1 MVRKIVLSIVT
12 VLTACFMAMAQNVQ
26 VTGTVVDSAG
36 EPIVGAAIVVAGTT
50 TGVTSN
56 VDGSFS
62 VNAPRSGKLIVSCLG
77 YEENTIDI
85 AGKTSF
91 NIVLADSSESIDD
104 VIVVG
109 YGTGKKVGTVI
120 GSVDQ
125 VKAEKLEN
133 RPSNNIMDAMQGQV
147 AGLQIISGSGELDA
161 TSTIRLHGLGSINA
175 DTEPLILLDGSP
187 ITTGT
192 LLAMNQNDIQSINV
206 LKDASATSIYGS
218 RAANGV
224 IYVTS
229 KRGNYNEG
237 ATVTL
242 RTQYSMSS
250 ATQPRVT
257 ALNTEELID
266 FTSRVYTILNGMD
279 ANDPEQLQFI
289 RDYYVGGYGIDD
301 SINTNWFDE
310 IMNQGAPLYQVDLGV
325 SGGTRKSTYYFSANY
340 ADQEGI
346 LPGSTMERYTVR
358 GNVETRIKEWIKT
371 GMSLGTGFTKSTNT
385 FSLGSQG
392 TNWFTNPI
400 NAVTLLPS
408 YQNPYDEDG
417 NPMQI
422 MDYAGGFAS
431 PLVLHELFPINNER
445 LQLNGSMFLEL
456 QPVKGLTVRSQLS
469 LNAFDF
475 KSSTLSSPDYYYSD
489 GVGSMSNGF
498 QRNYDWT
505 WTNTA
510 EYKLSLGENHN
521 ITALVGHESIYGN
534 SEYTRFGM
542 KGLTDSR
549 FPYPNHGTDL
559 TGIPTYSLG
568 EYAFNSVFGRV
579 EYNFAEKYFV
589 DASIRNDASSRFG
602 AQNRNAL
609 FWSAGAMWNVKK
621 EAFLADS
628 DVISN
633 LSVKASYGTQGNSG
647 IGNYL
652 QYATLGA
659 TTYNG
664 NNGWNLASAGNPM
677 LGWEEQRTLTIGAEI
692 ELWKK
697 LRLQVDWYRRQ
708 TADMLT
714 EVPVPATTGFT
725 SNWVNVGGLRNSGID
740 ITLNY
745 DIFQNQDW
753 YVNFHATFNYNK
765 NQITELWDGLQEY
778 ALGEDQLMKVG
789 EPYFVYYLQSWQGVN
804 PETGEGQWLMKDGS
818 VVADPTTADFF
829 NTGKTPMA
837 PPYTGGFGINVAWKG
852 LSLVADFSWV
862 HGNYLFN
869 NALYFSE
876 NPVFVNWN
884 RNQTTGALDYWK
896 EPGDVTKYPSLE
908 AHIAAGGRNSY
919 GDDLLESASFMRLKN
934 LQLAYTLPQKWFAN
948 SKYISG
954 IRVYVGARN
963 LWTLTGYTGLDPENT
978 SVYTLDD
985 YPASRQWTFGAEFK
999 F

>member
-77 YEENTIDI
+77 YEEKTIDI

-175 DTEPLILLDGSP
+175 GNEPLILLDGSP

-250 ATQPRVT
+250 ATKPRVT
-257 ALNTEELID
+257 AMNTEQLLD
-266 FTSRVYTILNGMD
+266 FTSRVATVLDGYDVNNPQDVQDT
-279 ANDPEQLQFI
+279 
-289 RDYYVGGYGIDD
+289 RDYYVAGYGIDE
-301 SINTNWFDE
+301 SIDTNWFDE

-346 LPGSTMERYTVR
+346 LPGSLMERYTVR
-358 GNVETRIKEWIKT
+358 GNVETRIKDWIKT

-385 FSLGSQG
+385 FSVASMG
-392 TNWFTNPI
+392 TNWFTNPV
-400 NAVTLLPS
+400 NAITLTPG
-408 YQNPYDEDG
+408 YQAPYDENGEPLQLWD
-417 NPMQI
+417 MT
-422 MDYAGGFAS
+422 GGYPS
-431 PLVLHELFPINNER
+431 GLVLHELFPQTKER
-445 LQLNGSMFLEL
+445 LQLNGSLFLEL
-456 QPVKGLTVRSQLS
+456 QPVKGLTVRSQLG
-469 LNAFDF
+469 LNAFDYKF
-475 KSSTLSSPDYYYSD
+475 HYLNSPDYYYNS
-489 GVGSMSNGF
+489 GVGSMSNTF

-510 EYKLSLGENHN
+510 EYKIDIADNHSLN
-521 ITALVGHESIYGN
+521 ALVGHESIYGN
-534 SEYTRFGM
+534 SEVTRFGM

-559 TGIPTYSLG
+559 SGIPSYTLS
-568 EYAFNSVFGRV
+568 EYAFNSVFGRL
-579 EYNFAEKYFV
+579 EYNYGEKYFV

-602 AQNRNAL
+602 VENRNAL
-609 FWSAGAMWNVKK
+609 FWSAGAMWNVKT

-633 LSVKASYGTQGNSG
+633 LSAKVSYGTQGNSG

-677 LGWEEQRTLTIGAEI
+677 LGWEEQRTLTVGAEI

-725 SNWVNVGGLRNSGID
+725 SNWVNVGGMRNSGID

-765 NQITELWDGLQEY
+765 NQITELWDGLEEY
-778 ALGEDQLMKVG
+778 AIGETSLMKVG
-789 EPYFVYYLQSWQGVN
+789 EPYYVNYLQMRAGVD
-804 PETGEGQWLMKDGS
+804 PETGEELWLMADGS
-818 VVADPTTADFF
+818 TTTDYNVADFM
-829 NTGKTPMA
+829 NTGKSYQA
-837 PPYTGGFGINVAWKG
+837 PYTGGFGINVAWKG
-852 LSLVADFSWV
+852 LSLVADFSWL
-862 HGNYLFN
+862 HGNWLFN
-869 NALYFSE
+869 NSLYFSE
-876 NPVFVNWN
+876 NPYFADFMT
-884 RNQTTGALDYWK
+884 NQTTGILDYWK
-896 EPGDVTKYPSLE
+896 QPGDQTKDASLE
-908 AHIAAGGRNSY
+908 YYAKMGGRNGY
-919 GDDLLESASFMRLKN
+919 GDDLLEQGSFLRLKN
-934 LQLAYTLPQKWFAN
+934 IQLAYTLPQKWFNN

-963 LWTLTGYTGLDPENT
+963 LWTLTGYTGLDPEN
-978 SVYTLDD
+978 SSDYSLDD